1 MREQCRDTDSRVNT
15 NILCVASLRHVQYM
29 CNMLSITK
37 ATVYIA
43 SGQVL
48 NIHNTTAGL
57 HKDTREEGIT
67 TSETCILLGK

>member
-1 MREQCRDTDSRVNT
+1 
-15 NILCVASLRHVQYM
+15 
-29 CNMLSITK
+29 MLSITK

-48 NIHNTTAGL
+48 NAAGS

-67 TSETCILLGK
+67 TLVTYIVLGCDAQVLARNSYIH